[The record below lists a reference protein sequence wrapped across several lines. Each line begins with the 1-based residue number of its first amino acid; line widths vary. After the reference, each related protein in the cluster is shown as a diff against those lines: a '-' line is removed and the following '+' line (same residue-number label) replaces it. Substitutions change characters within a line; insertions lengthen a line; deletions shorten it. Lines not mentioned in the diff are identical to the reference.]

1 MRCIVVIN
9 RSRRGPGVGP
19 STLALRQVPLFV
31 DGERTRINPIYNT
44 GQYNT
49 GHCTARAC
57 RRAVMPSIGLTTAE
71 KRKGSRYSIAERRV
85 PELIPRFLAVSL

>member
-9 RSRRGPGVGP
+9 RSRRGPGLGP
-19 STLALRQVPLFV
+19 STLALRQVRLFV
-31 DGERTRINPIYNT
+31 DGERTRINPI
-44 GQYNT
+44 YNT

-71 KRKGSRYSIAERRV
+71 KRKGSRYSIAERRI